1 MSCTDNHFP
10 VSCAAA
16 PPLAPLLAT
25 PLCVYVSTPEQQC
38 TFNPTQSPATCC
50 IHFPPRQVLLLFVSV
65 LEPNMPHCL
74 RQQPLAQTAR
84 TPRLHK
90 SELPGSSLSP
100 ISICSPVHTFKPTRG
115 SRCLAAA
122 RNSEWFLSFGPTIRH
137 AIASTPESAA
147 TAGYLL
153 LVCRSQTPFRLA
165 KSVFPINTYWTCRL
179 E

>member
-1 MSCTDNHFP
+1 MSCTDSHLP

-50 IHFPPRQVLLLFVSV
+50 IHFPPQQVLLLFVSV
-65 LEPNMPHCL
+65 LEPNMTHCL

-84 TPRLHK
+84 TPHLHK

-100 ISICSPVHTFKPTRG
+100 ISNL
-115 SRCLAAA
+115 LAPFIH
-122 RNSEWFLSFGPTIRH
+122 SSQHGVLVVWPLP
-137 AIASTPESAA
+137 AIASGSRRLVQPYA
-147 TAGYLL
+147 T
-153 LVCRSQTPFRLA
+153 Q
-165 KSVFPINTYWTCRL
+165 
-179 E
+179 